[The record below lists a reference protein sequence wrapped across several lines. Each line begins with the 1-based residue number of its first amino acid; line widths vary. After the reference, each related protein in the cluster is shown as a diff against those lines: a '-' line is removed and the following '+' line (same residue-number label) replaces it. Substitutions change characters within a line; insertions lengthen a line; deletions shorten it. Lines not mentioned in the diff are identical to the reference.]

1 VSLTMGNVDAVD
13 NDFDLHVNGFAA
25 YAALAP
31 PKNGTDPCP
40 TASGILTDKGLR
52 PVNLDVVAPG
62 FELSHPTVTR
72 GADGC
77 CPVVLGVSAE
87 SVCELIGRMAVH
99 VADEAGKANLNNA
112 GLHTYGHQAVLE
124 TGASSEERATR
135 VVRGMSQALTPAEY
149 ETRILPGMGIQHSA
163 EAWNMRMGAGTKV
176 GADDRNLWD
185 FESLIQPGGSLV
197 APQAYDYDVTLP
209 GYGRADDNGNS
220 FLLAFSRRDEN
231 ASGLPDSGLYLPR
244 LSAHTRAQ
252 LSGTP
257 TGTLLQTDD
266 LNLSS
271 ANRYYRTL
279 GLLEGMDDPSE
290 FQHRAPLRNRI
301 AETDGDDNDA
311 NGTADDLGE
320 LGDRTLAVHYE
331 LQKMADAGP
340 SPAFQPNEW
349 ADINRFITAN
359 SESRNVFYVSTPYG
373 DRPVNKLDPNFAN
386 APQLAASLLLN
397 GRFDNAAA
405 QASSP
410 ALTAPA
416 ALFLRGLRQS
426 NRTLRGALLGGASP
440 SASGG
445 VPGLFPADAQLQA
458 LQTAVNIADHRDR
471 DAVRSLL
478 VLEKRGTASLQYEPA
493 EPLNERERVRQQD
506 LFPAGAVQEYL
517 SDAFGIEPARVPQ
530 VPADVYGVQ
539 SGPVDENITAVDP
552 WWTAITNASGQ
563 VQNRLLSYA
572 AAGAEA
578 IRITEIMPRPVR
590 RVEAEILPLNDQIN
604 VPPKDQIHYQVDPS
618 IKTPAGTA
626 TWTVANMPYFNLNP
640 APYTE
645 MPLFDMDRVAAMAA
659 PEWKLR
665 TYYQE
670 VDGTGAI
677 VSEQPVLGA
686 QTGYRYTVPAGTV
699 WSPVEND
706 PANVNPDVLEFHFR
720 ATDGLPAGRY
730 YLTLNVTD
738 PVTGAM
744 TVDNINQLEYA
755 IRYTT
760 AASGAE
766 GVASNIARI
775 VNIPD
780 AYDVDGD
787 GLDDDLTIERAQLLA
802 DYCAKYFQTV
812 DEPEFLA
819 AGAGAP
825 PGWVFLPSRALED
838 PAPLNPSDYAAIEQY
853 FVILNGSDPT
863 VPTLATLLTDQHTGA
878 FLDTVVAGDTPNTR
892 TLTVIIPPAGTAY
905 DTLCVAVR
913 LKPIEANLVF
923 RDPATGLPILDPVSG
938 APIPRHLS
946 VNFFDFSQ
954 EPDHEY
960 VEVANTTDQELD
972 LSGWTLEVGIPDPAG
987 LDTNPEMR
995 DPFKSVWRVPAN
1007 TRIAAKGRL
1016 LLTFTDQQ
1024 GAAKAPPLD
1033 AYTAAPAAADFA
1045 APGANGIGLARYDI
1059 EGIPAGMT
1067 ATNNPIAYVTVP
1079 PIGDTSPNIN
1089 YGVLSDSSTQV
1100 P

>member
-1 VSLTMGNVDAVD
+1 
-13 NDFDLHVNGFAA
+13 
-25 YAALAP
+25 
-31 PKNGTDPCP
+31 
-40 TASGILTDKGLR
+40 
-52 PVNLDVVAPG
+52 
-62 FELSHPTVTR
+62 
-72 GADGC
+72 
-77 CPVVLGVSAE
+77 
-87 SVCELIGRMAVH
+87 
-99 VADEAGKANLNNA
+99 
-112 GLHTYGHQAVLE
+112 
-124 TGASSEERATR
+124 
-135 VVRGMSQALTPAEY
+135 
-149 ETRILPGMGIQHSA
+149 
-163 EAWNMRMGAGTKV
+163 
-176 GADDRNLWD
+176 
-185 FESLIQPGGSLV
+185 
-197 APQAYDYDVTLP
+197 
-209 GYGRADDNGNS
+209 
-220 FLLAFSRRDEN
+220 
-231 ASGLPDSGLYLPR
+231 
-244 LSAHTRAQ
+244 
-252 LSGTP
+252 
-257 TGTLLQTDD
+257 
-266 LNLSS
+266 
-271 ANRYYRTL
+271 
-279 GLLEGMDDPSE
+279 
-290 FQHRAPLRNRI
+290 
-301 AETDGDDNDA
+301 
-311 NGTADDLGE
+311 
-320 LGDRTLAVHYE
+320 
-331 LQKMADAGP
+331 
-340 SPAFQPNEW
+340 
-349 ADINRFITAN
+349 
-359 SESRNVFYVSTPYG
+359 
-373 DRPVNKLDPNFAN
+373 
-386 APQLAASLLLN
+386 
-397 GRFDNAAA
+397 
-405 QASSP
+405 
-410 ALTAPA
+410 
-416 ALFLRGLRQS
+416 
-426 NRTLRGALLGGASP
+426 
-440 SASGG
+440 
-445 VPGLFPADAQLQA
+445 
-458 LQTAVNIADHRDR
+458 
-471 DAVRSLL
+471 
-478 VLEKRGTASLQYEPA
+478 PA
-493 EPLNERERVRQQD
+493 EPLNERERVRPQD

-960 VEVANTTDQELD
+960 VEIANTTDQELD

-1016 LLTFTDQQ
+1016 LLTFTD
-1024 GAAKAPPLD
+1024 KSTREPLTEKRLDYKTPPIDIYSNASLPSNID
-1033 AYTAAPAAADFA
+1033 SLET
-1045 APGANGIGLARYDI
+1045 NGIGLGALLGTDT
-1059 EGIPAGMT
+1059 EL
-1067 ATNNPIAYVTVP
+1067 VTVP
-1079 PIGDTSPNIN
+1079 PIADVSWDAAYAPLTDADGTGSVFTRAATDYIDNDGDGVSSQARYLTNTNIEDTDHVLEEIRTHGDASGVVPAFSRIVPLVN
-1089 YGVLSDSSTQV
+1089 ERLWEDAAYTDAALPVSLAEINSVKRVAQLVLRGGVLPNYPERDGYDNDGDGGYIAKDSTAAYPSADGAILRRYIRGALDKDMVDNDYNALVDENGAEWLNGAAWEHANPYLSEGVDEGGNPVYHDGYRPRVYGPGSFETGPDTPFRIAFLPDVTDYAVFLSSVDSGLPAVRNGVSDLTSYIYPAIPGVAPADSPEWAAFVERRWNPGDNVIVTLYVGDSAYGRVADQATYREYDVVNRTVDDIVESPYYVDGFNNYAVDPVSGGVVWLGAEGGTPIDNFRNRVALFPDRRSHWLPDQMGLDFYRALERKHPLYAGDRFGTSNRWEPTDGAYDDWADSPGWYEQV
-1100 P
+1100 Y